1 MSIQDKII
9 KELGVRKNQ
18 DDIDEIIKER
28 VEFLKDYLVNSKC
41 TSYVLGISG
50 GVDSL
55 TAGLLAQQAINE
67 LNDDGYACKFI
78 AVKLPY
84 AFQADAKFV
93 EMALSTIKPNVIEY
107 CNILDVT
114 TAVERGCDDVLTKHD
129 DSSRDFIRGNIK
141 ARSRMVVQYAIA
153 NAENGLVIGTDHSAE
168 AVSGFFTKHG
178 DGACDIIPLAGLVK
192 GTVRKIAKQYGA
204 SPELY
209 EKVATADLEDLKVN
223 LPDEEALGLS
233 YDNIDAFLMG
243 KVVPKDVEDKIVSRY
258 FQTQHKRSLPI
269 CYEDTLKTVKDMVQY
284 RLNDIPNDFRL
295 LLDTI
300 EDYARTNKLKVV
312 DVLHSVDTVADIL
325 SDMENDGTYST
336 EADNLWYWY
345 YDIAT
350 TYENVG
356 FEITKNKIGDLDF
369 GKPISKSSETFIQQ
383 INKIQDLISMA
394 YNADGVHDVTIK
406 RPTLKHS

>member
-1 MSIQDKII
+1 
-9 KELGVRKNQ
+9 
-18 DDIDEIIKER
+18 
-28 VEFLKDYLVNSKC
+28 
-41 TSYVLGISG
+41 
-50 GVDSL
+50 
-55 TAGLLAQQAINE
+55 
-67 LNDDGYACKFI
+67 
-78 AVKLPY
+78 
-84 AFQADAKFV
+84 
-93 EMALSTIKPNVIEY
+93 
-107 CNILDVT
+107 
-114 TAVERGCDDVLTKHD
+114 
-129 DSSRDFIRGNIK
+129 
-141 ARSRMVVQYAIA
+141 
-153 NAENGLVIGTDHSAE
+153 
-168 AVSGFFTKHG
+168 
-178 DGACDIIPLAGLVK
+178 
-192 GTVRKIAKQYGA
+192 
-204 SPELY
+204 
-209 EKVATADLEDLKVN
+209 
-223 LPDEEALGLS
+223 
-233 YDNIDAFLMG
+233 
-243 KVVPKDVEDKIVSRY
+243 
-258 FQTQHKRSLPI
+258 
-269 CYEDTLKTVKDMVQY
+269 MVQY

-356 FEITKNKIGDLDF
+356 FEITKNKIGDLVF